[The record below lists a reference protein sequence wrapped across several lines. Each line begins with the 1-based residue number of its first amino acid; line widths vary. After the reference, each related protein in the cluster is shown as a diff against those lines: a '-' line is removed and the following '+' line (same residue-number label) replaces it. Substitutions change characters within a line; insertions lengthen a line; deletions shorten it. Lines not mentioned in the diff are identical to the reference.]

1 MPLVE
6 VVSISKSVELFFYIA
21 TKVVSE
27 EVNKED
33 LLFFS
38 PSRFDPTLFPPSEN
52 CAFSSNEHVLLLQ

>member
-6 VVSISKSVELFFYIA
+6 VVSISKSVASFFYIA

-27 EVNKED
+27 EVNIED

-38 PSRFDPTLFPPSEN
+38 PSRFEPALFPPSEN
-52 CAFSSNEHVLLLQ
+52 CAFSSKKHVLLLQ